1 MRQEGLHLIGKK
13 ALDKVLG
20 GAALLAAA
28 PVMAASAA
36 AIRLTMGSPV
46 LFRHRRAGPGG
57 RTFEV
62 FKFRTM
68 LDARD
73 ARGELRPDAERLT
86 RLGSFLRSSS
96 IDELPQLWNVLR
108 GDMSLVGPR
117 PLPVEYVERY
127 SSEQARRHDVIGGI
141 TGWAQVNGR
150 NAPSWDEKLDF
161 DIWYVDN
168 WSLWLDIK
176 ILARTVVRVL
186 QRSGISQQGHATM
199 PVFTGPS
206 RRQDG
211 RADPG
216 AA

>member
-1 MRQEGLHLIGKK
+1 MRQEGLHLIAKT

-20 GAALLAAA
+20 GVALMAAA
-28 PVMAASAA
+28 PVMAASAV

-46 LFRHRRAGPGG
+46 LFRHRRAGRAGS
-57 RTFEV
+57 TFEV

-73 ARGELRPDAERLT
+73 ADGQLRPDAERLT
-86 RLGSFLRSSS
+86 RLGEFLRSSS

-108 GDMSLVGPR
+108 GEMSLVGPR

-150 NAPSWDEKLDF
+150 NAPSWDEKLGF
-161 DIWYVDN
+161 DTWYVQQ
-168 WSLWLDIK
+168 LEPV
-176 ILARTVVRVL
+176 ARREDP
-186 QRSGISQQGHATM
+186 G
-199 PVFTGPS
+199 
-206 RRQDG
+206 QDG
-211 RADPG
+211 GARAPAQRHLAAG
-216 AA
+216 ARDNARVHGAVAAR